1 MQVTLRC
8 MGIPDP
14 SRRWDRVPRSSPPQQ
29 QTNVLDE
36 LGLYCSVKE
45 ELLEHVLLCVAAA
58 QLIHVIKPRLHQS
71 NGAGMLA
78 ALMRQYGL
86 ADGHRHAPD
95 DLRNRSITAAERA
108 HLLEHPF
115 RRVIPSS
122 RRQRHD
128 PVPQGEC
135 APAITCALLG
145 LV

>member
-8 MGIPDP
+8 IEIPDP
-14 SRRWDRVPRSSPPQQ
+14 SDRVPRSNPPQQ

-45 ELLEHVLLCVAAA
+45 ELRQHVLLCVAAA

-71 NGAGMLA
+71 NSAGMLA

-95 DLRNRSITAAERA
+95 DLRNRAMRT
-108 HLLEHPF
+108 
-115 RRVIPSS
+115 SS
-122 RRQRHD
+122 NSPRSRWGTDIESRNVLFL
-128 PVPQGEC
+128 PR
-135 APAITCALLG
+135 
-145 LV
+145 